1 MLLQM
6 HSPSGARMGN
16 SPGKSSAVPVETG
29 GIQHLGGKGSY
40 PGLGGAQQLQLIHL
54 RHVAE

>member
-1 MLLQM
+1 
-6 HSPSGARMGN
+6 MGN